1 VAGSERRS
9 FSGDGAAAELLR
21 LRLRS
26 LVEEGEREVRATER
40 VERPGGSGRR
50 PDQVKPVGRGAS
62 TTPAYGR
69 HVAGAGWSE
78 AGAARAGERGGGG
91 RPGRCLGR
99 KGGGVGPAAPAPF
112 SIFFFEFLFSNSFLN
127 SFGPFKNHFHLFLPK
142 AKLFQNK
149 NPTTLF

>member
-1 VAGSERRS
+1 VAGGEQRS

-26 LVEEGEREVRATER
+26 RAEEGEREARATER
-40 VERPGGSGRR
+40 VERPGGSGRC
-50 PDQVKPVGRGAS
+50 PDKVKPVGRDAS

-91 RPGRCLGR
+91 RLGCWLDR
-99 KGGGVGPAAPAPF
+99 KGGGVGPAAPVPF
-112 SIFFFEFLFSNSFLN
+112 SIFFLNFFSQILF
-127 SFGPFKNHFHLFLPK
+127 
-142 AKLFQNK
+142 
-149 NPTTLF
+149 